1 MNEAVAI
8 FFSAMNVVTTNVFAP
23 DGLIV
28 PFVLITSLYSTNINE
43 HYLPSRFL
51 MHEKVNHIT
60 NRNLRTSHAVVTG
73 IHLSHGGCI
82 HTLRICNTYCFSMAA
97 VITQTRLMLR

>member
-28 PFVLITSLYSTNINE
+28 LFVFITSLHSTNINE
-43 HYLPSRFL
+43 HYHPSRFL
-51 MHEKVNHIT
+51 MHEETYHICGT
-60 NRNLRTSHAVVTG
+60 QMEVKHLGEYKDGNTS
-73 IHLSHGGCI
+73 
-82 HTLRICNTYCFSMAA
+82 
-97 VITQTRLMLR
+97 IT